1 MIPLVGSRGLEFQTH
16 WAGIMGKIVVLLV
29 NGDVFVDQLT
39 LAMCPEGL
47 GVTAI
52 LTPRGWDN
60 CYCWNVEENG
70 GFL

>member
-1 MIPLVGSRGLEFQTH
+1 M
-16 WAGIMGKIVVLLV
+16 LLV
-29 NGDVFVDQLT
+29 NGGVFVDPLT
-39 LAMCPEGL
+39 LAMCPQGL

-52 LTPRGWDN
+52 LTPTRWDN